1 MSRLRSPGASVA
13 DPPSPCVSICTLDA
27 AGTLCTGCFRTLDEI
42 ALWGNLEP
50 DEKRAVLAQLPA
62 RRAHSSIAGAR

>member
-1 MSRLRSPGASVA
+1 MNGPRNSGVPAA

-42 ALWGNLEP
+42 ALWSDLEP

-62 RRAHSSIAGAR
+62 RRARSTLPSR